1 MKITLSR
8 LHFPV
13 TTLGYGK
20 RIGLWFQG
28 CSIGCKN
35 CVSTDTWANDKTKKI
50 ELEALYPLLQQWLPH
65 ADGIT
70 LSGGEP
76 FEQFDALHALLL
88 FLQTEKQRLLSSHQ
102 SSDQL
107 ARQFSVFVYS
117 GYPIEAL
124 QTQLAIL
131 QQQTLVDAIMTD
143 PFDSQLA
150 QTKPLRGSDNQR
162 LFLLTALGQQHF
174 AHYQQ
179 PNATANKAL
188 DMMYEAGKVWLAG
201 VPLQQDL
208 PKLVEKLHAKGHH
221 AITSQK
227 RKKKK

>member
-1 MKITLSR
+1 MQVTLSR

-35 CVSTDTWANDKTKKI
+35 CVSMDTWANDKTKQI
-50 ELEALYPLLQQWLPH
+50 ALETLYPLLKQWIPH

-76 FEQFDALHALLL
+76 FEQFDALQALLL
-88 FLQTEKQRLLSSHQ
+88 FLQREKE
-102 SSDQL
+102 QL
-107 ARQFSVFVYS
+107 PPQHEFSVFVYS
-117 GYPIEAL
+117 GYSAEAL
-124 QTQLAIL
+124 QTPLAAL
-131 QQQTLVDAIMTD
+131 QQHALMDAIMTD
-143 PFDSQLA
+143 PFDSELP

-162 LFLLTALGQQHF
+162 LFLLTELGQQHF
-174 AHYQQ
+174 SSDEHS
-179 PNATANKAL
+179 NAIPSKAL
-188 DMMYEAGKVWLAG
+188 DMMYEDGKVWLAG

-208 PKLVEKLHAKGHH
+208 PKLIDRLRIKGHH
-221 AITSQK
+221 AISSQK
-227 RKKKK
+227 RKQSESGK